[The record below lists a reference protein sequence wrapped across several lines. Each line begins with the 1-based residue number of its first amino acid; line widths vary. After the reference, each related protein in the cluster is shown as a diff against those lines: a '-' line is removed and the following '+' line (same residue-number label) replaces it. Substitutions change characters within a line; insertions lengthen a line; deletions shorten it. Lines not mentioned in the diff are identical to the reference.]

1 MRNVASMSRTHR
13 RTRTPR
19 STRPRW
25 TTCATS
31 GKRGYLS
38 QHDALIGATSLPTD
52 YVRTYRCPDCE
63 RWHVTTSPPRR
74 KVRTD
79 KGIRPERK
87 EVMAKNDE
95 KVLDPTRSEERAALD
110 QAKGD
115 GFEPKVVKGY
125 EVVRFTGER
134 VYFSD
139 NKADAEDRLKGLAAQ
154 TNGIGAHGEGE
165 PTLTIREVSYIE
177 VDGFDPD
184 GPESRT
190 RGKRNGAPADDED
203 QAAA

>member
-1 MRNVASMSRTHR
+1 MSRTHR
-13 RTRTPR
+13 RTRTPQ

-79 KGIRPERK
+79 RTDKGIRPERK
-87 EVMAKNDE
+87 EVMAKNDD

-110 QAKGD
+110 AAKDD
-115 GFEPKVVKGY
+115 GFEPKIVKGY
-125 EVVRFTGER
+125 EVVRYSGER

-139 NKADAEDRLKGLAAQ
+139 DKADAEDRLKGLAAL
-154 TNGIGAHGEGE
+154 TDGIGGKDGNGE
-165 PTLTIREVSYIE
+165 PAYTIREVSYIE
-177 VDGFDPD
+177 VEGFDKS

-190 RGKRNGAPADDED
+190 RGKHDGSPADPED
-203 QAAA
+203 QDNPA

>member
-1 MRNVASMSRTHR
+1 MSRTHR

-52 YVRTYRCPDCE
+52 YVRTYRCPDCD

-79 KGIRPERK
+79 QGIRPERK
-87 EVMAKNDE
+87 EDMAKNDE
-95 KVLDPTRSEERAALD
+95 KVQDPTRSEERAALD
-110 QAKGD
+110 VAKDD
-115 GFEPKVVKGY
+115 GFEPKIVKGY

-139 NKADAEDRLKGLAAQ
+139 DKADAEDRLKGLAAL
-154 TNGIGAHGEGE
+154 TNGIGANGEGE

-190 RGKRNGAPADDED
+190 RGKRNGAPED
-203 QAAA
+203 QDASA